1 MVWAGRGD
9 FNEIAGLLDNL
20 GPHRSK
26 LQILYPL
33 SKPDLYAVLQRA
45 DATVIPSQVD
55 NLPNTA
61 IESLTLGVPVIGTRG
76 ASIDELVEEGVT
88 GDLVPLGDV
97 EGLAAAIVK
106 FWRGES
112 AVRKGF
118 KWRGGI
124 ADEMQPE
131 RAVENLLK
139 LAGVASAADRNTYAW
154 LNEHRA

>member
-1 MVWAGRGD
+1 
-9 FNEIAGLLDNL
+9 
-20 GPHRSK
+20 
-26 LQILYPL
+26 
-33 SKPDLYAVLQRA
+33 
-45 DATVIPSQVD
+45 VD

-88 GDLVPLGDV
+88 GNLVTPGDV
-97 EGLAAAIVK
+97 DGLATTIVK

-139 LAGVASAADRNTYAW
+139 LAGVVTDGDMNASAW
-154 LNEHRA
+154 LNELKA